1 MPSNDGK
8 ATERLFDEIY
18 KGRQGI
24 VWYRFIDTNRARSF
38 IPDQPSDRLLIYKG
52 QAWLVEI
59 KSTIDTARFPLKN
72 ISKKQVGHGRL
83 WKAAGAKEIF
93 IIHNLVT
100 EKFYFVPFK
109 FIDDAFREKRS
120 SIYWE
125 EFEPFEER
133 KEYEFYIN

>member
-1 MPSNDGK
+1 MLKNDGK
-8 ATERLFDEIY
+8 KTEKLFDEIFEN
-18 KGRQGI
+18 KKDL
-24 VWYRFIDTNRARSF
+24 VWYKFVDTFRARNLV
-38 IPDQPSDRLLIYKG
+38 PDQPADRLLIYKG

-72 ISKKQVGHGRL
+72 ISKKQVGHGRFWNL
-83 WKAAGAKEIF
+83 AGAKEVF

-100 EKFYFVPFK
+100 DKFYFVPFK
-109 FIDDAFREKRS
+109 FINEAFKEGRS